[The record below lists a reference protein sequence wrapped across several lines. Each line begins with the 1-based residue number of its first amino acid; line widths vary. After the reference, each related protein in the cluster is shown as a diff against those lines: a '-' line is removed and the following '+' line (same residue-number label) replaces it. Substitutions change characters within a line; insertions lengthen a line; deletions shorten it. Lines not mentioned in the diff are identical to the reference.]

1 MNNSQ
6 TYLYL
11 AQQVLGILGFQIE
24 MEKVFNIASVIISLH
39 RSILGNEICHVV
51 MTTKNWPN
59 DVHVEFEFGK
69 DSISNFNMVHEEA
82 LFEHNEILIQEEG
95 FLEDDT

>member
-1 MNNSQ
+1 
-6 TYLYL
+6 
-11 AQQVLGILGFQIE
+11 
-24 MEKVFNIASVIISLH
+24 
-39 RSILGNEICHVV
+39 
-51 MTTKNWPN
+51 
-59 DVHVEFEFGK
+59 VEFEFGK